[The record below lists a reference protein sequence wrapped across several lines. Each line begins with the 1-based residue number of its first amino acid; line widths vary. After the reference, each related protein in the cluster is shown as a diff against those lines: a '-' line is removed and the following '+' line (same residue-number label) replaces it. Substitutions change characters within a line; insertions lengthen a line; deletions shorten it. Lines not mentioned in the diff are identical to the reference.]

1 MINFNLMYMLILIP
15 MILIVSGALA
25 ILHRKKE
32 SAFIVQVVLLI
43 MNLIFAILFFVTGG
57 QTIAF
62 SVFTIYSFS
71 ALFIG
76 LFSLLFLLII
86 ILTYK
91 HSMKFNYVSLLIS
104 MVYFGAIAVS
114 TSTSLIITIIGI
126 EMVSIGSI
134 FMVLFEKRDSIEA
147 AIKLFILSGSAIAIL
162 TVALALI
169 IPYDSTFAITAII
182 SSGPLNYILLFSL
195 LLFGVGLLFE
205 VGAFPFNLW
214 IPDIY
219 EEVQGNITAM
229 LSGINK
235 KVAFVAIIVVF
246 GIVFVRYWYI
256 FSEFFSIIAIFTMFF
271 GNIMALIQTNIK
283 RMFAYSAISQS
294 GYILIGIATAS
305 QFGFEASIFQIIAH
319 SFMII
324 GTFAIVM
331 LLEFRNIKT
340 LNDYSG
346 LMYRNGFLGFSL
358 TIFILSMIGI
368 PGLMGFYGK
377 FLLFAS
383 AINANIVILAIMGLI
398 NSVISVYYYGRI
410 ISIIFKSSNKNKIFI
425 DKYSYFVILVALSFI
440 IVFGIYPTPLII
452 ASQLASS
459 SLLLL

>member
-15 MILIVSGALA
+15 IVLIISGILS

-32 SAFIVQVVLLI
+32 SAFVIQVVLLV
-43 MNLIFAILFFVTGG
+43 MNLVLAVLFFITGG
-57 QTIAF
+57 QTIIF
-62 SVFTIYSFS
+62 SAFTIYSFS

-76 LFSLLFLLII
+76 LFSLLFLLIV

-91 HSMKFNYVSLLIS
+91 HSMRFNYVSLLIS

-114 TSTSLIITIIGI
+114 ASTSLIITIIGI
-126 EMVSIGSI
+126 EMVAIGSV

-147 AIKLFILSGSAIAIL
+147 AIKLFILSGSSIAIL
-162 TVALALI
+162 TVALALL
-169 IPYDSTFAITAII
+169 IPYNSTFAISAII
-182 SSGPLNYILLFSL
+182 TSGPLNYVLLLSL
-195 LLFGVGLLFE
+195 LLFGIGLSFE
-205 VGAFPFNLW
+205 IGAFPFNLW

-235 KVAFVAIIVVF
+235 KVAFIAIITIF
-246 GIVFVRYWYI
+246 GIVFIRYWYI
-256 FSEFFSIIAIFTMFF
+256 FSDFFSIIAIFTMFF
-271 GNIMALIQTNIK
+271 GNIMALVQNNVK

-305 QFGFEASIFQIIAH
+305 QLGFEASIFQIIAH

-324 GTFAIVM
+324 GTFAIIM
-331 LLEFRNIKT
+331 LLEFRGINSID
-340 LNDYSG
+340 DYSG
-346 LMYRNGFLGFSL
+346 LMYRNGFVGFSL
-358 TIFILSMIGI
+358 VIFILSMIGI

-377 FLLFAS
+377 FFLFAS
-383 AINANIVILAIMGLI
+383 AINANIVLLAIVGLI
-398 NSVISVYYYGRI
+398 NSVISVYYYGRVI
-410 ISIIFKSSNKNKIFI
+410 ISVFKSSNKNKIFI
-425 DKYSYFVILVALSFI
+425 DKYSYFVILVPLSLI

-459 SLLLL
+459 SLLLI